1 MKNGVG
7 VAQNIVLFGG
17 TSEIGQAILK
27 RVVKPGVAHLVLV
40 SRDIEAAAEA
50 SQGLMDEY
58 SDLEVHHVRYDASD
72 SESIVHV
79 VDEVVAAV
87 GDIDVAILA
96 QGLLNEGHDYFENPA
111 GLVSMANVNFIGK
124 MVLMYSLAARMRIQ
138 GYGKI
143 VLLSS
148 VAGERVRKGNPAY
161 GATKAGIDGFALA
174 LDHELEGSG
183 ASLLVVRPG
192 FVTTKMTAGM
202 SKAPFSTDADSVAK
216 IVEKGISSNSKVVWA
231 PGVLQWMFLVLKNLP
246 IAIWRRLP
254 L

>member
-40 SRDIEAAAEA
+40 SRDIDAAANM
-50 SQGLMDEY
+50 SQSLIADHP
-58 SDLEVHHVRYDASD
+58 DLEVHHVRYDASD
-72 SESIVHV
+72 AESIVHV
-79 VDEVVAAV
+79 VNEVVDAV

-96 QGLLNEGHDYFENPA
+96 QGLLNEGQDYYTDPT
-111 GLVSMANVNFIGK
+111 GLVSMATVNFTGK
-124 MVLMYSLAARMRIQ
+124 MVLMYSLAARMRTQ
-138 GYGKI
+138 GYGKM

-183 ASLLVVRPG
+183 ASVLVVRPG

-202 SKAPFSTDADSVAK
+202 SKAPFSTDAESVAK

-231 PGVLQWMFLVLKNLP
+231 PGILQYMFLVLKNLP
-246 IAIWRRLP
+246 IVIWRRLP

>member
-17 TSEIGQAILK
+17 TSEIGQAILQ
-27 RVVKPGVAHLVLV
+27 RVVKPGVSHLVLV
-40 SRDIEAAAEA
+40 SRDIDAATQVSHSLV
-50 SQGLMDEY
+50 SQYPDM
-58 SDLEVHHVRYDASD
+58 EVHHVRYDASD
-72 SESIVHV
+72 AESIVHV
-79 VDEVVAAV
+79 VDEVVSAI

-96 QGLLNEGHDYFENPA
+96 QGLLNEGLDYFSDPA
-111 GLVSMANVNFIGK
+111 KVVPMATVNFTGK
-124 MVLMYSLAARMRIQ
+124 MVLMYALANRLRNQ
-138 GYGKI
+138 GYGKM

-174 LDHELEGSG
+174 LDHELAGTG
-183 ASLLVVRPG
+183 ASILVVRPG

-202 SKAPFSTDADSVAK
+202 SKAPFSTDAESVAK
-216 IVEKGISSNSKVVWA
+216 IVEKAIADNSKIVWA
-231 PGVLQWMFLVLKNLP
+231 PGLLQYMFFILKNLP
-246 IAIWRRLP
+246 IVVWRRLP

>member
-17 TSEIGQAILK
+17 TSEIGQAILR
-27 RVVKPGVAHLVLV
+27 RVVKPGAARLVLV
-40 SRDIEAAAEA
+40 SRDIDAANIAAADLI
-50 SQGLMDEY
+50 GLHPDMD
-58 SDLEVHHVRYDASD
+58 VHHVRFDAADAS
-72 SESIVHV
+72 SMRAV
-79 VDEVVAAV
+79 VDEVAGEI
-87 GDIDVAILA
+87 GDIDVAIVA
-96 QGLLNEGHDYFENPA
+96 QGLLNEGRDYYADPSALIE
-111 GLVSMANVNFIGK
+111 MANVNFTAS
-124 MVLMYSLAARMRIQ
+124 MSLLYALAGRMRSQ

-183 ASLLVVRPG
+183 ASILVVRPG

-202 SKAPFSTDADSVAK
+202 SKVPFSTDAASVAK
-216 IVEKGISSNSKVVWA
+216 AVEQGIASDKKIVWV
-231 PGVLQWMFLVLKNLP
+231 PGLLKWMFTILKALP
-246 IAIWRRLP
+246 IAVWRRLP